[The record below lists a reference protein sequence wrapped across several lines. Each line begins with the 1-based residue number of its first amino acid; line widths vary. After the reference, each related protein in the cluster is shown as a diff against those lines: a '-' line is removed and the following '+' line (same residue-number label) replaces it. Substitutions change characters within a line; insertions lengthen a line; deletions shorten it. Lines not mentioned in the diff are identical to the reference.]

1 MKALGKTIKILA
13 AVMVGLV
20 LLTLLAFVAAQT
32 QTGRDWITA
41 QAAHALSSDGATASI
56 GRLEGTIPF
65 DMRLSEIHLGDAD
78 GEYLT
83 ATNLTFTL
91 AARSLLR
98 GRVEITRL
106 SADDIAVARLP
117 KSNANSSR
125 QSLAFPHLPFG
136 LAVDTIAVG
145 ALRLAAPVVGE
156 PVALSIDGRTS
167 LIGDEATAELAVH
180 RIDGGSGQFA
190 LSLSLGGQPAQLKV
204 AADLAEPA
212 GLLLDRVL
220 ERTDHV
226 PLAISLM
233 GEGPLADWRGSLAAT
248 AGDLARL
255 DVDLAIA
262 GTDEHRFGVQ
272 GTLAAVKLLP
282 AAFAPMVGEKV
293 MFDAEFRG
301 AVGGS
306 IQIDRLSV
314 DAAAAQLVASGHYD
328 SSREMFA
335 ADAKLTATELAPF
348 SGLAG
353 TMLAGAGKLQLTAFG
368 TTRRPEA
375 KLVVE
380 ATGLR
385 ADGSSVDRV
394 GGKFHLVSA
403 GDISLPDT
411 RLAITGEGRVE
422 NVTRAEAAVPA
433 GLGSAIEWHFSG
445 SSNPTGDK
453 IVIDELGLTSAGLDL
468 TGGGTVRDLG
478 ATVDGKAVL
487 TVADLSPFSE
497 LAGRELHG
505 NGRVEIAARTAAD
518 GNLTVNLAGGLS
530 ALTLGGAVDALTGG
544 RLGIDGVALRTAD
557 GRTTLEKLEL
567 NGAAFGLT
575 ADGELSND
583 RRLNAR
589 MRLDVP
595 KLAALGGSLGAKLAG
610 RLDIQATAQGPL
622 DGFDVAVALDG
633 DDVVVN
639 QGRIDRLHATLNV
652 VNLAKPTGRLDGAFR
667 AGRLEGTLGG
677 EFALH
682 EENKLLDVGKL
693 RLAASGSSLEG
704 AMRIALDSGLAAG
717 TMTGRIVDLAP
728 WSSLAGMK
736 LAGRADLKATLS
748 GKTAQ
753 AVELSLNGN
762 GITATPESGSAFAV
776 ARIAAN
782 ARLGD
787 LLGAPSGHATIDVA
801 GAETGAAKI
810 TNLALKLDST
820 KPGRFA
826 FSGDAR
832 GDFREKF
839 ALTTAG
845 EIALEAGGATLHLT
859 RLAGTVAGETI
870 QLTQTLTVT
879 SRQADLAM
887 ANLAMTLGSGQ
898 ISGGFSLKG
907 DGLALALKGQ
917 RLPIGLAGKLAG
929 NANVS
934 GNLSF
939 DANLT
944 GTRTKPQGRLVID
957 GRDLRLAAANR
968 SDLPPLGITAEA
980 VWRGGRVEAKGRIAG
995 PKNEAIGFSGSA
1007 PLELMP
1013 GALAVRLPPD
1023 GALALKLE
1031 GTGQFADLEEL
1042 LPLGEDRI
1050 AGAFSLDV
1058 SVGGTVAHPRADG
1071 GLRISDGRYESMATG
1086 TVLSNLA
1093 LDLAGSREGFVLREF
1108 HAGDG
1113 EKGQMT
1119 ARGSVD
1125 LAAASGPALDAV
1137 VNLESFRVLRRDEAN
1152 IRSSGTIRVG
1162 GAVAAPRV
1170 AAQLRVDQGEL
1181 RPPDRLPPS
1190 VTRLDIIEINSATGQ
1205 QAPPS
1210 APPPPHEP
1218 VLPVALDITVEL
1230 PGQVFVRGR
1239 GLDSEWRGKL
1249 AISGTSAQPIITGSL
1264 ETVRGNFSLLG
1275 KDFKLTSGTIAF
1287 SGDAK
1292 IDPALDIQAAATT
1305 ADITA
1310 TVQIGGVASAPTLKL
1325 SSVPELPQDEIISR
1339 VLFGKSVGQITPA
1352 QGVQIASAAASLA
1365 GGGPGLLDKVRSSLG
1380 LDRFDFG
1387 SGTTGNNAAG
1397 NASSNAATSSLG
1409 GTTVSAGKYV
1419 AEGVYVGVD
1428 QGASTGTSKGKV
1440 EIEIAP
1446 NVSIETDVGATGGNG
1461 IGLNWK
1467 LDY

>member
-65 DMRLSEIHLGDAD
+65 DMRLSEIHLDDAD

-83 ATNLTFTL
+83 ANNLTFTL

-125 QSLAFPHLPFG
+125 QSLGLPHLPFG

-180 RIDGGSGQFA
+180 RIDSGSGQFA

-220 ERTDHV
+220 ERTDHLPFAV
-226 PLAISLM
+226 SLK

-255 DVDLAIA
+255 DVDLAIV
-262 GTDEHRFGVQ
+262 GTDEHRFGVH

-282 AAFAPMVGEKV
+282 AAFAPMVGEKAT
-293 MFDAEFRG
+293 FEAQLRG
-301 AVGGS
+301 GAGGS
-306 IQIDRLSV
+306 I
-314 DAAAAQLVASGHYD
+314 
-328 SSREMFA
+328 FA
-335 ADAKLTATELAPF
+335 ADAKLTASELAPF

-394 GGKFHLVSA
+394 GSKFHLVSE

-433 GLGSAIEWHFSG
+433 GLGNAIEWHFSG
-445 SSNPTGDK
+445 SSNPAGDN

-487 TVADLSPFSE
+487 TVADLSQFSE
-497 LAGRELHG
+497 LAGRELRG
-505 NGRVEIAARTAAD
+505 SGRVEIAARTAAD

-544 RLGIDGVALRTAD
+544 RLGIDGVALRMAD

-567 NGAAFGLT
+567 NGAAFALT
-575 ADGELSND
+575 ANGELSND

-639 QGRIDRLHATLNV
+639 RSRLDRLHATLNV
-652 VNLAKPTGRLDGAFR
+652 VNLAKPTGRLDGAFH

-677 EFALH
+677 EFALR

-736 LAGRADLKATLS
+736 LAGRADLKVTLS

-787 LLGAPSGHATIDVA
+787 LRGASSGHATIDVA

-859 RLAGTVAGETI
+859 RLAGTLAGETI
-870 QLTQTLTVT
+870 QLAQALTVT

-887 ANLAMTLGSGQ
+887 ANLALTLGSGQ

-939 DANLT
+939 DANLA
-944 GTRTKPQGRLVID
+944 GTRTKPQGRLVVD
-957 GRDLRLAAANR
+957 GRDLRLAAANQ

-1007 PLELMP
+1007 PLEMMP

-1058 SVGGTVAHPRADG
+1058 SVGGTVAHRHGPQQSRARSCRQPRGFRPARVSRRGRREGTNDG
-1071 GLRISDGRYESMATG
+1071 ARQRRPGSCVRPGARRGRQ
-1086 TVLSNLA
+1086 
-1093 LDLAGSREGFVLREF
+1093 SREFSR
-1108 HAGDG
+1108 AAARRG
-1113 EKGQMT
+1113 EHSQQRHDPGWRC
-1119 ARGSVD
+1119 RGSPARRR
-1125 LAAASGPALDAV
+1125 AAA
-1137 VNLESFRVLRRDEAN
+1137 RR
-1152 IRSSGTIRVG
+1152 S
-1162 GAVAAPRV
+1162 
-1170 AAQLRVDQGEL
+1170 
-1181 RPPDRLPPS
+1181 
-1190 VTRLDIIEINSATGQ
+1190 
-1205 QAPPS
+1205 
-1210 APPPPHEP
+1210 
-1218 VLPVALDITVEL
+1218 
-1230 PGQVFVRGR
+1230 
-1239 GLDSEWRGKL
+1239 
-1249 AISGTSAQPIITGSL
+1249 
-1264 ETVRGNFSLLG
+1264 
-1275 KDFKLTSGTIAF
+1275 
-1287 SGDAK
+1287 
-1292 IDPALDIQAAATT
+1292 
-1305 ADITA
+1305 
-1310 TVQIGGVASAPTLKL
+1310 GGVA
-1325 SSVPELPQDEIISR
+1325 
-1339 VLFGKSVGQITPA
+1339 PA
-1352 QGVQIASAAASLA
+1352 GPVAAERH
-1365 GGGPGLLDKVRSSLG
+1365 PPRHH
-1380 LDRFDFG
+1380 R
-1387 SGTTGNNAAG
+1387 
-1397 NASSNAATSSLG
+1397 
-1409 GTTVSAGKYV
+1409 
-1419 AEGVYVGVD
+1419 D
-1428 QGASTGTSKGKV
+1428 Q
-1440 EIEIAP
+1440 
-1446 NVSIETDVGATGGNG
+1446 
-1461 IGLNWK
+1461 
-1467 LDY
+1467 

>member
-1 MKALGKTIKILA
+1 MKGLAKTINILA

-65 DMRLSEIHLGDAD
+65 DMRLSELHLGDAD

-433 GLGSAIEWHFSG
+433 RLGSAIEWHFSG

-505 NGRVEIAARTAAD
+505 NGRVQIAARTAAD

-530 ALTLGGAVDALTGG
+530 AL
-544 RLGIDGVALRTAD
+544 
-557 GRTTLEKLEL
+557 
-567 NGAAFGLT
+567 
-575 ADGELSND
+575 
-583 RRLNAR
+583 
-589 MRLDVP
+589 
-595 KLAALGGSLGAKLAG
+595 ALGGSLGAKLAG

-667 AGRLEGTLGG
+667 AGRLEGTVGG
-677 EFALH
+677 EFTLH

-704 AMRIALDSGLAAG
+704 AMRLALDSGLAAG
-717 TMTGRIVDLAP
+717 TITGRIVDLAP

-810 TNLALKLDST
+810 TNLALNLDST

-845 EIALEAGGATLHLT
+845 EIASEAGGATLHLT

-887 ANLAMTLGSGQ
+887 ANLALTLGSGQ

-1086 TVLSNLA
+1086 TVLSNLT

-1249 AISGTSAQPIITGSL
+1249 AISGTSAQPIIWLARDGP
-1264 ETVRGNFSLLG
+1264 RQLL
-1275 KDFKLTSGTIAF
+1275 
-1287 SGDAK
+1287 
-1292 IDPALDIQAAATT
+1292 
-1305 ADITA
+1305 
-1310 TVQIGGVASAPTLKL
+1310 
-1325 SSVPELPQDEIISR
+1325 
-1339 VLFGKSVGQITPA
+1339 
-1352 QGVQIASAAASLA
+1352 
-1365 GGGPGLLDKVRSSLG
+1365 
-1380 LDRFDFG
+1380 
-1387 SGTTGNNAAG
+1387 
-1397 NASSNAATSSLG
+1397 
-1409 GTTVSAGKYV
+1409 
-1419 AEGVYVGVD
+1419 
-1428 QGASTGTSKGKV
+1428 
-1440 EIEIAP
+1440 
-1446 NVSIETDVGATGGNG
+1446 
-1461 IGLNWK
+1461 
-1467 LDY
+1467 